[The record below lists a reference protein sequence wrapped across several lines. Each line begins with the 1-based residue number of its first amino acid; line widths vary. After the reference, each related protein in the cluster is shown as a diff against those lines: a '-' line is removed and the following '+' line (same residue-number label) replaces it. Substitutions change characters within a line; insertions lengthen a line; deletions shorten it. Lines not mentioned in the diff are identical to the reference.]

1 VDAFFASGRAADLIA
16 LVIVLEGAW
25 LWVRA
30 RRRTASTL
38 ADIVFTLGP
47 GLCLVLALRAAL
59 TGEHWLWIAAPLAAS
74 LPLHLLDVQRRR
86 IGRR

>member
-1 VDAFFASGRAADLIA
+1 VDAFFASGRAADLIT
-16 LVIVLEGAW
+16 LVIVLEGLW

-30 RRRTASTL
+30 RRRTETTV
-38 ADIVFTLGP
+38 ADILLTLGP

-59 TGEHWLWIAAPLAAS
+59 TDAHWIWIAAPLAAS